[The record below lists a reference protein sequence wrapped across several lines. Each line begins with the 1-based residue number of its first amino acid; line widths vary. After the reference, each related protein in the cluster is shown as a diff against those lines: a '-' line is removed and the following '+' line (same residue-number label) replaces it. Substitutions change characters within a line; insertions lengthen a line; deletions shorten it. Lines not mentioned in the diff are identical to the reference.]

1 MRQGTTPKHTF
12 TLPFETNLV
21 EKVRVVYAQKDV
33 VKIVKTEADA
43 EMAGNTISVKLTQE
57 DTFKLNNNLKTYVQV
72 RVVTHDGNAFASDI
86 ITLPVDICLDGEV
99 L

>member
-12 TLPFETNLV
+12 TLPFDTNIV
-21 EKVRVVYAQKDV
+21 DKVRVVYAQRDD

-43 EMAGNTISVKLTQE
+43 EMEGNALSVKLTQE
-57 DTFKLNNNLKTYVQV
+57 DTLQLNSSLKTYVQV

-86 ITLPVDICLDGEV
+86 ITVNTERCLDGEV

>member
-12 TLPFETNLV
+12 TLPFDTGIV
-21 EKVRVVYAQKDV
+21 AKVRVVYAQRDD

-43 EMAGNTISVKLTQE
+43 EMDGNVLSVKLTQE
-57 DTFKLNNNLKTYVQV
+57 DTLQLNCSLKTHIQV
-72 RVVTHDGNAFASDI
+72 RVVTHDGDALVSDI
-86 ITLPVDICLDGEV
+86 ITVNTERCLDSEV

>member
-12 TLPFETNLV
+12 TLPFDTSIV
-21 EKVRVVYAQKDV
+21 AKVRVVYAQRDD

-43 EMAGNTISVKLTQE
+43 EMQGNNLSVKLTQE
-57 DTFKLNNNLKTYVQV
+57 DTLQLNGSLKTHIQV
-72 RVVTHDGNAFASDI
+72 RVVTHDGDSFVSDI
-86 ITLPVDICLDGEV
+86 ITVNTDRCLDGEV

>member
-12 TLPFETNLV
+12 TLPFDTGIV
-21 EKVRVVYAQKDV
+21 DKVRVVYAQRDD

-43 EMAGNTISVKLTQE
+43 EMQGNNLSVKLTQE
-57 DTFKLNNNLKTYVQV
+57 DTLQLNSSLKTHIQV
-72 RVVTHDGNAFASDI
+72 RVVTYNGDALTSDI
-86 ITLPVDICLDGEV
+86 ITVNTERCLDGEV

>member
-12 TLPFETNLV
+12 TLPFDTSCV
-21 EKVRVVYAQKDV
+21 SKVRVIYAQRDD

-43 EMAGNTISVKLTQE
+43 EMDGDILSVKLDQE
-57 DTFKLNNNLKTYVQV
+57 DTLQLNSSLKTHIQV
-72 RVVTHDGNAFASDI
+72 RVVTHDGESLVSDI
-86 ITLPVDICLDGEV
+86 FTVNTDRCLDDEV

>member
-12 TLPFETNLV
+12 TLPFDTNIV
-21 EKVRVVYAQKDV
+21 EKVRIVYAQRDD

-43 EMAGNTISVKLTQE
+43 EMDGNTISVKLSQE
-57 DTFKLNNNLKTYVQV
+57 DTLQLNSNLKTYVQV
-72 RVVTHDGNAFASDI
+72 RVVTYDGEAFASDI
-86 ITLPVDICLDGEV
+86 ITVNTERCLDGEV

>member
-12 TLPFETNLV
+12 TLPFDTGV
-21 EKVRVVYAQKDV
+21 ISKVRVIYAQRND

-43 EMAGNTISVKLTQE
+43 EMVGNTISVKLTQK
-57 DTFKLNNNLKTYVQV
+57 DTLQLNSSLKTHIQV
-72 RVVTHDGNAFASDI
+72 RVVTLGGDAFASDI
-86 ITLPVDICLDGEV
+86 ITVTTDRCLDGEV